1 MEDLQCCAGSANS
14 AQLSAGRGLR
24 KCLRKLGQLC
34 VCMERHQLAP
44 SRAEAPRYGLNDA
57 AMHAV
62 EDLECCAGGASSA
75 QMSAG
80 RVPKKCLGK
89 LDQLDACIE
98 RHQLSAKPG

>member
-1 MEDLQCCAGSANS
+1 MSRQA
-14 AQLSAGRGLR
+14 GLR
-24 KCLRKLGQLC
+24 RPPF
-34 VCMERHQLAP
+34 V
-44 SRAEAPRYGLNDA
+44 LNDVA
-57 AMHAV
+57 LHAV

-98 RHQLSAKPG
+98 RHQLSAKPS